1 MRERPRR
8 VLAAG
13 SVQRRR
19 FALGLAGAAAL
30 APAFGIAQQ
39 KTARIGILSSASA
52 SGTADLSLF
61 RDHFFPTLA
70 KAGWV
75 EGRNL
80 VVDLRYA
87 EGRLERHATLAAE
100 LVALKPDLIFAGTQ
114 PSATAVMSATKAIPI
129 VFALVH
135 DPVAAG
141 LAESLARPGK
151 NATGLSSMNV
161 DILAKRIELLLQVV
175 PSARRIAILYQ
186 PELDL
191 NAWQAVL
198 AERTLQSRKL
208 AALRVAIGGP
218 ETYDASFETL
228 ARERPDAVL
237 VVENPSVFT
246 HRPDVVRRMTALR
259 LPAMYGFQPFT
270 LSGGLMSYSIDFGD
284 QFRRAAGYVDRIL
297 RGAKPAEL
305 PIEQPTRLELTV
317 NLKAAASIGVAFPQA
332 VLLSANRVI
341 E

>member
-1 MRERPRR
+1 MPERSQRLPSTGSVERRR
-8 VLAAG
+8 V
-13 SVQRRR
+13 
-19 FALGLAGAAAL
+19 ALGLACAAAL
-30 APAFGIAQQ
+30 VPAVGIAQQ

-52 SGTADLSLF
+52 SGDGHWF
-61 RDHFFPTLA
+61 RDDLFPTLA

-75 EGRNL
+75 VGRNL
-80 VVDLRYA
+80 VVDYRYA
-87 EGRLERHATLAAE
+87 EGRLERHAPLAAE

-114 PSATAVMSATKAIPI
+114 PSAEAVMEATKTIPI

-161 DILAKRIELLLQVV
+161 EILTKRIDLLLQIV
-175 PSARRIAILYQ
+175 PSAKRVAILYQ
-186 PELDL
+186 PELDTS
-191 NAWQAVL
+191 ARQAAL
-198 AERTLQSRKL
+198 GGQTLQSRKL
-208 AALRVAIGGP
+208 TALRVAIGGP
-218 ETYDASFETL
+218 ETFDESFETL
-228 ARERPDAVL
+228 ARVQSDVVL
-237 VVENPSVFT
+237 VVENPSLFT
-246 HRPDVVRRMTALR
+246 HRADVVRRMTALR

-305 PIEQPTRLELTV
+305 PIEQPLRLELAV
-317 NLKAAASIGVAFPQA
+317 NLKAASAIGVTFPQA
-332 VLLSANRVI
+332 VLLSANRVV

>member
-13 SVQRRR
+13 SVERRR

-39 KTARIGILSSASA
+39 KTARIGVLSSASA
-52 SGTADLSLF
+52 SGDGNWF
-61 RDHFFPTLA
+61 RDYFFATLA

-80 VVDLRYA
+80 VVDYRYA
-87 EGRLERHATLAAE
+87 EGHLERHAALAAE
-100 LVALKPDLIFAGTQ
+100 LVALKPNLILAGTQ
-114 PSATAVMSATKAIPI
+114 PSATAVMSATKSIPI

-141 LAESLARPGK
+141 LAEGLARPGK

-161 DILAKRIELLLQVV
+161 DILAKRIDLLLQVA
-175 PSARRIAILYQ
+175 PSAGRIAILYQ
-186 PELDL
+186 PELDI
-191 NAWQAVL
+191 NARQAAL
-198 AERTLQSRKL
+198 AEATLQSRKL
-208 AALRVAIGGP
+208 TALRVAIGGP
-218 ETYDASFETL
+218 ETYDASFEAL

-246 HRPDVVRRMTALR
+246 HRADVVRRMAALR

-284 QFRRAAGYVDRIL
+284 QFRRAAGYADRIL

-305 PIEQPTRLELTV
+305 PIEQPLRLELTV
-317 NLKAAASIGVAFPQA
+317 NLKAAASIGVTFPQA
-332 VLLSANRVI
+332 VLLSANRVV